1 MSPGAASGNRCFIP
15 ASFQSHLMNVISIR
29 TTNFL
34 LRRWGRPSRRPWA
47 LHKTLRAWWRKMM
60 TSPWCRH
67 AHRCRRVLKGSDD
80 HRRKTERTLRT
91 GWCTAVWCAGAL
103 VRLLGRD
110 VAYRMMHG
118 CVLCWRTRS
127 FAGQRRCVQDD
138 ARLCVVLVHSFVCW
152 AETWVVVEAGVFA
165 LMQAHAWAVFALMQA
180 HAWTDG
186 RWCKLKV
193 VWLVGTSGEVCL
205 F

>member
-91 GWCTAVWCAGAL
+91 GWCTAVCCAGAL

-110 VAYRMMHG
+110 VSGGGGWRI
-118 CVLCWRTRS
+118 CVDAGTRLS
-127 FAGQRRCVQDD
+127 SVCFDAGTC
-138 ARLCVVLVHSFVCW
+138 LN
-152 AETWVVVEAGVFA
+152 
-165 LMQAHAWAVFALMQA
+165 
-180 HAWTDG
+180 
-186 RWCKLKV
+186 RWKV
-193 VWLVGTSGEVCL
+193 VQVKGGVTCRNKWWSMFVLILCIVDRGREMNMQRSRDAADLGTR
-205 F
+205 